1 MKSDWIKQSCS
12 FNWSKETC
20 VGRAGSPLA
29 SVGFCSEFWN
39 VLPHSSSGLHLQL
52 QLSLWAFAFHLTQE
66 KRLKKRKRI
75 YILCSKYYQGH
86 TLWFR
91 EKKKTKEKMQIW
103 SFSFIFRRELY
114 SSGVSLLAH
123 NGDIS
128 VHLIRRSLRSV
139 QRFSVSSADFAAHWA
154 GAPVLLINLSVL
166 PVPRP

>member
-52 QLSLWAFAFHLTQE
+52 QLSQWAFAFHLTQE

-75 YILCSKYYQGH
+75 YILCGKYYQGH

-91 EKKKTKEKMQIW
+91 EKKKKTKKKCKSGAFLLFSEESCIPLVSPCWHIMVIFLCIW
-103 SFSFIFRRELY
+103 SEGHWGQCRDSQYLQQTLQHTEQEL
-114 SSGVSLLAH
+114 L
-123 NGDIS
+123 
-128 VHLIRRSLRSV
+128 
-139 QRFSVSSADFAAHWA
+139 FCW
-154 GAPVLLINLSVL
+154 
-166 PVPRP
+166 